1 MLEKRPELC
10 RYLSKVYLAES
21 EVAALESCDSV
32 VVAVPPQIQFEIVSK
47 CLQYNNIMRYYLEKP
62 LAVTPDDGNI
72 LINNLYLRGRD
83 LSIGFIL
90 STLQVFEKIDFSAT
104 RNNQNFELHWEFY
117 AHHFSHNLDTWKR
130 RHSDGGGVLRFYGI
144 HLIALLVKKG
154 YSHVEKSTLIGG
166 DNEPY
171 LWRANFSGNGLKR
184 IGVSLN
190 SKSKLNR
197 FDLMLNNLEIFSY
210 QTPFSSVSDDSD
222 LDPRVSLL
230 TKTINSNFED
240 QQITEQFNRNI
251 ISLWE
256 KVEVVTE
263 FDTYSSNEEGY

>member
-1 MLEKRPELC
+1 VLEKRPELC

-72 LINNLYLRGRD
+72 LINNLYLHGRD

-104 RNNQNFELHWEFY
+104 QNNLNFELHWGFY

-154 YSHVEKSTLIGG
+154 YSHVEKSTLIGD

-251 ISLWE
+251 ISLWK

-263 FDTYSSNEEGY
+263 FDTYNSNEEGY

>member
-90 STLQVFEKIDFSAT
+90 STLQVFEKIDFST
-104 RNNQNFELHWEFY
+104 
-117 AHHFSHNLDTWKR
+117 
-130 RHSDGGGVLRFYGI
+130 
-144 HLIALLVKKG
+144 
-154 YSHVEKSTLIGG
+154 
-166 DNEPY
+166 
-171 LWRANFSGNGLKR
+171 
-184 IGVSLN
+184 
-190 SKSKLNR
+190 
-197 FDLMLNNLEIFSY
+197 
-210 QTPFSSVSDDSD
+210 
-222 LDPRVSLL
+222 
-230 TKTINSNFED
+230 
-240 QQITEQFNRNI
+240 
-251 ISLWE
+251 
-256 KVEVVTE
+256 
-263 FDTYSSNEEGY
+263 